1 MLYFGPET
9 VVPVGSAIVGAI
21 GVVLMFGRR
30 TLAMVRGGFA
40 RLFRRTDSPVKPA
53 PKE

>member
-9 VVPVGSAIVGAI
+9 VVPVGSAIAGAI

-30 TLAMVRGGFA
+30 TSAMVRGAFA
-40 RLFRRTDSPVKPA
+40 RLFRRTPPPAKPA

>member
-9 VVPVGSAIVGAI
+9 VVPVGSAIAGAI
-21 GVVLMFGRR
+21 GVMLMFGRR
-30 TLAMVRGGFA
+30 TFAMIRGAFG
-40 RLFRRTDSPVKPA
+40 RLFRRA

>member
-9 VVPVGSAIVGAI
+9 VVPVGSAIAGAI

-30 TLAMVRGGFA
+30 TVAMVRGTFA
-40 RLFRRTDSPVKPA
+40 RLFHRTPKPPKPD